1 MAHQLNGVALITGEL
16 LGDDA
21 GFAFDVLTFKALPAV
36 LEKHV
41 LKHLQWLAAVTS
53 FSLIVTL
60 QDWKLL

>member
-41 LKHLQWLAAVTS
+41 LK
-53 FSLIVTL
+53 
-60 QDWKLL
+60 